1 MKYLKYNYMM
11 PVETILILCTCKQCM
26 KVTVHRW
33 NQTVNLRWRW
43 QYSGEI
49 RLSKTDC
56 SNPIAFHAVVKSS
69 ITFQVVLITFYDNI
83 PYYCASNVSKKVRRY
98 KVTRYQRNLII
109 KRMAEFVVNF
119 DLLGGLTFDEWWET
133 IDRMEEKELK
143 KTRHAE
149 KTEAEIDGKGKEWSR
164 HYKADDV
171 GRPLFSILV
180 HKESDWNGLK
190 DGHQKRPKSNAA

>member
-26 KVTVHRW
+26 KVTVHRL

-83 PYYCASNVSKKVRRY
+83 PYYCAWNISKKERRY
-98 KVTRYQRNLII
+98 KTDAGLEGREIMAVTGHRCESSLTPFPPKPGRCWFRAGAYAVRCWFLI
-109 KRMAEFVVNF
+109 
-119 DLLGGLTFDEWWET
+119 
-133 IDRMEEKELK
+133 
-143 KTRHAE
+143 
-149 KTEAEIDGKGKEWSR
+149 
-164 HYKADDV
+164 
-171 GRPLFSILV
+171 
-180 HKESDWNGLK
+180 
-190 DGHQKRPKSNAA
+190 